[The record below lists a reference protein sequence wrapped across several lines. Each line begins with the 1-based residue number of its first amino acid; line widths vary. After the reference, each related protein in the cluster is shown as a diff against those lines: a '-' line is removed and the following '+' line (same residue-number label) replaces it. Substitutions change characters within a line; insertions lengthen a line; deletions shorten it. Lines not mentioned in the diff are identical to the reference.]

1 MDPVHSTS
9 KGQSTTCMFVFTH
22 PKCSPTAGALLQC
35 VTEPLIRVEWCDFTA
50 LLCRSVSSSRSASQP
65 LHADM
70 RSVRAPSTRDDAD
83 KADEADETSS
93 FRSMSSTTSTN
104 YAAPRARQTVRPLY
118 TIPDEAT
125 ADDDD
130 EAETSSTAQSGEEE
144 AADDLP
150 VSAAAQ
156 ALHQEADALV
166 SISHHTSDT
175 AESLSESGLEAEA
188 GTGVDE
194 EKRLASSYSKSMG
207 SLGSLSGGLSPVSEA
222 QSSGQEDDETLL
234 EDSIASASGAQGSA
248 AQSRQGSNLNAK
260 LPHGK
265 KPTDLQSSKADAEG
279 NNEAAKPPPSLLA
292 NRLSSQASIDPDS
305 LHTPRAMS
313 PPSTPGAPVLPK
325 IDAGP
330 VAAPAELQV
339 LQPAAASGE
348 LSTDNLESDAN
359 TMFAGL
365 DMM

>member
-1 MDPVHSTS
+1 MR
-9 KGQSTTCMFVFTH
+9 
-22 PKCSPTAGALLQC
+22 AL
-35 VTEPLIRVEWCDFTA
+35 
-50 LLCRSVSSSRSASQP
+50 
-65 LHADM
+65 
-70 RSVRAPSTRDDAD
+70 STRDDTD

-93 FRSMSSTTSTN
+93 FRSMSSTTSTS
-104 YAAPRARQTVRPLY
+104 YTVPRARQTVRPLY

-130 EAETSSTAQSGEEE
+130 GDAETSSAAQSEED

-166 SISHHTSDT
+166 TNSHHTSDT
-175 AESLSESGLEAEA
+175 GESLPESGLEAENSA
-188 GTGVDE
+188 EGVGE
-194 EKRLASSYSKSMG
+194 RRLNPGSSKSMG

-222 QSSGQEDDETLL
+222 QSSHEDNQEDDAGLL
-234 EDSIASASGAQGSA
+234 SDELASPSEVHEDSAVQPAQHSLHYGVD
-248 AQSRQGSNLNAK
+248 QD
-260 LPHGK
+260 GK
-265 KPTDLQSSKADAEG
+265 APAELQSSSPSACSKADG
-279 NNEAAKPPPSLLA
+279 AAWLPSSLT
-292 NRLSSQASIDPDS
+292 NRLSSQASIDPES

-330 VAAPAELQV
+330 AAATSELQAVQQANAPAM
-339 LQPAAASGE
+339 
-348 LSTDNLESDAN
+348 LSSDVSQTADN

>member
-1 MDPVHSTS
+1 M
-9 KGQSTTCMFVFTH
+9 
-22 PKCSPTAGALLQC
+22 
-35 VTEPLIRVEWCDFTA
+35 
-50 LLCRSVSSSRSASQP
+50 CRSVSSSRSASQP

-93 FRSMSSTTSTN
+93 FRSMSSTTSKV
-104 YAAPRARQTVRPLY
+104 RVRQTVRPLY

-130 EAETSSTAQSGEEE
+130 EAETSSTAQSEEEE
-144 AADDLP
+144 AADGLL

-166 SISHHTSDT
+166 SMSHHTSDT
-175 AESLSESGLEAEA
+175 AESLSESGMEAEA
-188 GTGVDE
+188 RTGVDG
-194 EKRLASSYSKSMG
+194 EKRLKPSSSKSMG

-222 QSSGQEDDETLL
+222 QSSGQDQQDDDANLL
-234 EDSIASASGAQGSA
+234 ADSIAYPSDVHGSA
-248 AQSRQGSNLNAK
+248 AQPAQQSNLGAK
-260 LPHGK
+260 AQHGK
-265 KPTDLQSSKADAEG
+265 MPAELQSSKADVANNSEG
-279 NNEAAKPPPSLLA
+279 ANPPSSLLT

-330 VAAPAELQV
+330 VAAPAEVQV
-339 LQPAAASGE
+339 LQPSAASGG
-348 LSTDNLESDAN
+348 LSVDTSVDNAN

-365 DMM
+365 SMM